1 MDNNLNT
8 LINLSFIDLF
18 IGACLIFISV
28 GLSRWKQLN
37 LERDLIIAGI
47 RTFVQL
53 IGVGFI
59 LKYVFESKQSSLI
72 LFFILIMLVV
82 AVWTVVKGQKSK
94 SGNLSL
100 IVTFSLLSSSG
111 ITVFIVTQII
121 INIEPWF
128 SPQYLIP
135 IAGMVI
141 GNSINGASI
150 AIDRLDSEIK
160 DKKDK
165 IEALLSLGAT
175 SLQAGSDI
183 IKSSMKASLIPTIN
197 SMMVVGIVSFPG
209 IMTGQILSG
218 ISPLTAVKYQII
230 IMYMIAFSVMLSSY
244 IIINL
249 RFKSYFTKY
258 HQFR

>member
-1 MDNNLNT
+1 MDNNLVD
-8 LINLSFIDLF
+8 LSYVDLL
-18 IGACLIFISV
+18 IGASLVFISI
-28 GLSRWKQLN
+28 GLSKWKELN
-37 LERDLIIAGI
+37 LERDLIIASI
-47 RTFVQL
+47 RTFIQL

-59 LKYVFESKQSSLI
+59 LKYVFESNSSAII
-72 LFFILIMLVV
+72 LFFIIIMLIV
-82 AVWTVVKGQKSK
+82 AIWTVVKPQKYK

-100 IVTFSLLSSSG
+100 IVTISLLSSSG

-150 AIDRLDSEIK
+150 AIERLDSEIK

-165 IEALLSLGAT
+165 IEALLCLGA
-175 SLQAGSDI
+175 SSNQAGAGI
-183 IKSSMKASLIPTIN
+183 IKSSMKSSLIPTIN
-197 SMMVVGIVSFPG
+197 SMMIVGIVSFPG

-218 ISPLTAVKYQII
+218 ISPFTAVKYQII
-230 IMYMIAFSVMLSSY
+230 IMYMIAFSVMLCSY
-244 IIINL
+244 LIINF
-249 RFKSYFTKY
+249 RFKSYFTKF
-258 HQFR
+258 HQFK

>member
-1 MDNNLNT
+1 
-8 LINLSFIDLF
+8 
-18 IGACLIFISV
+18 
-28 GLSRWKQLN
+28 
-37 LERDLIIAGI
+37 
-47 RTFVQL
+47 
-53 IGVGFI
+53 
-59 LKYVFESKQSSLI
+59 
-72 LFFILIMLVV
+72 
-82 AVWTVVKGQKSK
+82 
-94 SGNLSL
+94 
-100 IVTFSLLSSSG
+100 
-111 ITVFIVTQII
+111 
-121 INIEPWF
+121 
-128 SPQYLIP
+128 
-135 IAGMVI
+135 MVI